1 MFGAHFKRFLPFL
14 NKILDIT
21 NKQIISTP
29 CPIMALTTDMVSGRM
44 VIKMRLTSVAAAAI
58 IRIAA
63 RTNCK
68 IALSLFMSEL
78 YGAMLTGV

>member
-1 MFGAHFKRFLPFL
+1 
-14 NKILDIT
+14 
-21 NKQIISTP
+21 
-29 CPIMALTTDMVSGRM
+29 MALTTDIVSGRM

-68 IALSLFMSEL
+68 IALSLFMGEL